1 MKNMIMLSTPRSA
14 DFQRKLLF
22 LSIALGAAQV
32 SSLTEAAVL
41 EEIIVTAQKREE
53 SLQDVPISIVAVS
66 GEYIAAQGYGEL
78 TDITAALPNVTVNQA
93 ALGDVLFIRGIGS
106 GFNIGF
112 EQSVATFI
120 DGVYFGRGLQSRN
133 AFLDVERVEVLR
145 GPQVTFFGNSAIA
158 GALNITTRN
167 PGEEFDGSAML
178 SWTDGTDRAVGEFS
192 AGGPLTETLGA
203 RLALRYVD
211 QDGWQ
216 TNVTI
221 SEDEPQ
227 EERYAGRLTLAWEP
241 SDDFSAVIKY
251 QREKTDTF
259 GRPIQGVGCPPPNG
273 LQPPAGYCLT
283 YGVLSGD
290 PRAEFEFNDQRFGPG
305 TGGPF
310 PTNGDFNDLESQ
322 AGILTLNWNLGEYT
336 LTSVTGYSEYDDERT
351 QAGASMA
358 GPYPNPGPFPLNL
371 LWNFEHV
378 QEDFDQFS
386 QEFRVESPV
395 GDVIDWMAGV
405 YYQES
410 NLDVTNDF
418 AAGPTATRLSNHDQT
433 DESWSAFGSATWN
446 ATDAL
451 RLSLGLRYSKVDKEV
466 DRLQVLAQNAGNL
479 DFSEVDPLTQ
489 TNPLYPILVFV
500 FGWNEGT
507 LQSDRSDDKW
517 TPSINLQYD
526 VNDSIMGFA
535 TASSGFK
542 AGGFDEQNGT
552 LDPDA
557 MKFEPETVDSYEI
570 GIKSTLLDG
579 AMTLNMALFYNKY
592 EDLQVQSFDG
602 VINFRVSNA
611 ASSITQG
618 FELEMLWQMTDTLR
632 LGFQGAYLDASYD
645 ERLNGQCTSDQAAG
659 VVPGCDFSD
668 PGNPQQDLTDK
679 PLPWSPEYSGNLS
692 LAHFYSFTS
701 GYSLDTTMLLVFET
715 EFETS
720 DDNDPFLL
728 QDDYVKVDLSTRLT
742 SPDESWDISLIARNI
757 FDEETSHQGN
767 DLPLSSGTFG
777 RMLDKPR
784 TISLQGRYRF

>member
-1 MKNMIMLSTPRSA
+1 V
-14 DFQRKLLF
+14 
-22 LSIALGAAQV
+22 LGAAQV
-32 SSLTEAAVL
+32 SSLAEAVVL
-41 EEIIVTAQKREE
+41 EEIIVTAQKREQN
-53 SLQDVPISIVAVS
+53 LQDVPISVVAVS
-66 GEYIAAQGYGEL
+66 GEYIASQGYGEL

-167 PGEEFDGSAML
+167 PGDELDGSAML
-178 SWTDGTDRAVGEFS
+178 SWTDGTDTATGEFS
-192 AGGPLTETLGA
+192 IGGPLTETLGA

-211 QDGWQ
+211 QEGWQ

-221 SEDEPQ
+221 DEDEPQ
-227 EERYAGRLTLAWEP
+227 EERFAGRLTLAWAP
-241 SDDFSAVIKY
+241 DDDFHATIKY
-251 QREKTDTF
+251 QREETDTF

-290 PRAEFEFNDQRFGPG
+290 PRAEFEFNDRRFGPG
-305 TGGPF
+305 PGGPF
-310 PTNGDFNDLESQ
+310 PTDGDFNDLESQ

-336 LTSVTGYSEYDDERT
+336 LTSVTGYSEYEDERS

-358 GPYPNPGPFPLNL
+358 GPYPNPGPAPLNL

-378 QEDFDQFS
+378 QEDFDQIS
-386 QEFRVESPV
+386 QEFRIESPV
-395 GDVIDWMAGV
+395 GEVIDWMAGV

-418 AAGPTATRLSNHDQT
+418 AAGPTGTRLSNHDQT
-433 DESWSAFGSATWN
+433 DESWSAFGSATWSV
-446 ATDAL
+446 TDAL

-466 DRLQVLAQNAGNL
+466 DRTQVLAQNAGNL
-479 DFSEVDPLTQ
+479 DLSEADPITPD
-489 TNPLYPILVFV
+489 NPLYSFLVFA
-500 FGWNEGT
+500 FGWKDGT
-507 LQSDRSDDKW
+507 LQSDRSDDEW

-526 VNDSIMGFA
+526 LNDSTMGYA

-552 LDPDA
+552 LDPES
-557 MKFEPETVDSYEI
+557 MNFEPETVDSYEI

-579 AMTLNMALFYNKY
+579 AMTLNAAVFRNEYD
-592 EDLQVQSFDG
+592 DLQVQSFDG

-618 FELEMLWQMTDTLR
+618 LELEMLWQMTDTLR

-668 PGNPQQDLTDK
+668 PSNPQQDLTGK

-692 LAHFYSFTS
+692 LAHSHSFTN
-701 GYSLDTTMLLVFET
+701 GYSLDTTLLVIFET

-720 DDNDPFLL
+720 DDNDPFLR
-728 QDDYVKVDLSTRLT
+728 QDDYVKADLSARLT
-742 SPDESWDISLIARNI
+742 SPNDSWDISLIGRNI

-777 RMLDKPR
+777 KMMDKPR
-784 TISLQGRYRF
+784 TITLQGRYRF